1 MNDPSKLIDAAATL
15 AKEALRF
22 FLPHE
27 EAESQQHATSKK
39 GCGSDHGESSS
50 HEDSCNPNH

>member
-1 MNDPSKLIDAAATL
+1 MNDPSNLIDAAAHL

-27 EAESQQHATSKK
+27 VAESQHIATSENE
-39 GCGSDHGESSS
+39 CGIEQSETSSRESFG
-50 HEDSCNPNH
+50 NPQH